1 MSPEELEAWF
11 QRHREPAIPLDR
23 IPDRDAL
30 ADLITCDRAIVWPN
44 SAGVLYAAS
53 TVCKTSYA
61 KRRPLDDRRRLAV
74 ETDVAMEYGPLDQ
87 MPSQSSDAVDPGFL
101 ASIAELSG
109 RLVLDWER
117 IGGRSV
123 PWPVFIGLGCQPWP
137 PRGTTIVKGRG
148 GSMRLKRADAGEPCG
163 VCGGRPLGPVAYCA
177 ACDRW
182 GLDHLLKREARPRRA
197 VKVKVEVKTIKFA
210 PRGRKEK
217 AG

>member
-1 MSPEELEAWF
+1 MTPKMLLVWF
-11 QRHREPAIPLDR
+11 SRQHEPAVPLESV
-23 IPDRDAL
+23 PDHEAL
-30 ADLITCDRAIVWPN
+30 
-44 SAGVLYAAS
+44 GVLMDRGHAMAWQSADGSNWAAPTVSVRARSVRTKTLAESDCYA
-53 TVCKTSYA
+53 
-61 KRRPLDDRRRLAV
+61 D
-74 ETDVAMEYGPLDQ
+74 YGRLDQ
-87 MPSQSSDAVDPGFL
+87 MPSHSSDAIDPGFL

-109 RLVLDWER
+109 KLVLGWER

-137 PRGTTIVKGRG
+137 PSGTTIVKGRG

-182 GLDHLLKREARPRRA
+182 GLDHLLKRETRPRRA
-197 VKVKVEVKTIKFA
+197 AKVKVEVKTIKFA

>member
-1 MSPEELEAWF
+1 MTPKQLLAWL
-11 QRHREPAIPLDR
+11 QQQAEPAVRLET
-23 IPDRDAL
+23 IPDHEALGVLMDQGLAL
-30 ADLITCDRAIVWPN
+30 AWPAPDGT
-44 SAGVLYAAS
+44 SWAAPVS
-53 TVCKTSYA
+53 S
-61 KRRPLDDRRRLAV
+61 PRRRARP
-74 ETDVAMEYGPLDQ
+74 EATRTESDCYADYGRLDQ
-87 MPSQSSDAVDPGFL
+87 MPSHSSDAIDPGFL

-109 RLVLDWER
+109 KLVLGWER

-137 PRGTTIVKGRG
+137 PSGTTIAKGRG

-197 VKVKVEVKTIKFA
+197 AKVKVEVKTIKFA
-210 PRGRKEK
+210 PRGQKEK